1 MSYTTLELV
10 RFTIN
15 KLNHCHNLSV
25 SKRSFIG
32 QPLWLRSVRHACV
45 IFFLFCASGFSL
57 LSLKHGSNSGMDDRS
72 RFGSFPRRQLL
83 FAGILLPNNS
93 ALPAIFITLT
103 ELYEERRR
111 VTHTTGYLIT
121 VTMFQLSTSS
131 LFAATAIFI
140 PIRVHKIVIGI
151 WELAVRGA
159 TWRMQILG
167 QMYLSFTPT
176 QGVGWQNWSART
188 GNCYLSIWPHGIY
201 GDSFG
206 LFYFG

>member
-25 SKRSFIG
+25 SKPSFIG
-32 QPLWLRSVRHACV
+32 QPLWLRSGRHACV
-45 IFFLFCASGFSL
+45 IFSLLCASGFSL
-57 LSLKHGSNSGMDDRS
+57 LSLKQGSNSGMDDRS
-72 RFGSFPRRQLL
+72 RFGSFPRRHLL
-83 FAGILLPNNS
+83 FAEDTS
-93 ALPAIFITLT
+93 T
-103 ELYEERRR
+103 EQLRFARHLYHSDWVIRRKKK
-111 VTHTTGYLIT
+111 GYT
-121 VTMFQLSTSS
+121 YNRLSYYSNHVPTFNVSS
-131 LFAATAIFI
+131 LFAAMAIFI

-176 QGVGWQNWSART
+176 QGVG
-188 GNCYLSIWPHGIY
+188 
-201 GDSFG
+201 
-206 LFYFG
+206 

>member
-57 LSLKHGSNSGMDDRS
+57 LSLKHGSNSGTDDRS

-83 FAGILLPNNS
+83 FAEDTSIEQLRFARHLSQKGYTYNRLSYYSNHVSTFNIEFICCHGDIHPHPGPQNCHRNLRVSSERSNMAYANS
-93 ALPAIFITLT
+93 
-103 ELYEERRR
+103 RSD
-111 VTHTTGYLIT
+111 V
-121 VTMFQLSTSS
+121 S
-131 LFAATAIFI
+131 LFYANSRSWLTRLI
-140 PIRVHKIVIGI
+140 
-151 WELAVRGA
+151 
-159 TWRMQILG
+159 
-167 QMYLSFTPT
+167 S
-176 QGVGWQNWSART
+176 
-188 GNCYLSIWPHGIY
+188 
-201 GDSFG
+201 
-206 LFYFG
+206 

>member
-32 QPLWLRSVRHACV
+32 QPLWLRSGRHACV
-45 IFFLFCASGFSL
+45 IFSLLCASGFSL
-57 LSLKHGSNSGMDDRS
+57 LSLIWNRALIVAWTIGLVLEVFRGDICCS
-72 RFGSFPRRQLL
+72 RR
-83 FAGILLPNNS
+83 ILLPNNS

-111 VTHTTGYLIT
+111 VTPTTGYLIP

-131 LFAATAIFI
+131 LFAAMAIFI

-176 QGVGWQNWSART
+176 QGVG
-188 GNCYLSIWPHGIY
+188 
-201 GDSFG
+201 
-206 LFYFG
+206 